1 MILRQ
6 GFFSH
11 GADFLALA
19 EVFVGPVPQILF
31 GFPVAGLAGG
41 GDLGERA
48 HDLVIRVLDAAL
60 SLVGHRAVGAG
71 HAVLTVG
78 ALQEHAP
85 AGMLGLEDGGLAEL
99 VDVVGEALF
108 VVVLFD
114 GFNSL
119 ALVKGEGQIIGALL
133 EIVFFVALGA
143 HERAHFLLGGV
154 VDVLA
159 LALEGLDE
167 SGSGDAQ
174 VHGLGVMAVGAA
186 DGVHDFIAEF
196 APLLGVEFGDAVF
209 SHVARDIG
217 LLQVQQVPGCI
228 SPLPSMGA
236 PVRRVRRMSSMAC
249 MWPRGLV

>member
-60 SLVGHRAVGAG
+60 SLVGHMAVGAG

-108 VVVLFD
+108 VVVLLD

-133 EIVFFVALGA
+133 E
-143 HERAHFLLGGV
+143 
-154 VDVLA
+154 
-159 LALEGLDE
+159 
-167 SGSGDAQ
+167 
-174 VHGLGVMAVGAA
+174 
-186 DGVHDFIAEF
+186 
-196 APLLGVEFGDAVF
+196 
-209 SHVARDIG
+209 
-217 LLQVQQVPGCI
+217 
-228 SPLPSMGA
+228 
-236 PVRRVRRMSSMAC
+236 
-249 MWPRGLV
+249 